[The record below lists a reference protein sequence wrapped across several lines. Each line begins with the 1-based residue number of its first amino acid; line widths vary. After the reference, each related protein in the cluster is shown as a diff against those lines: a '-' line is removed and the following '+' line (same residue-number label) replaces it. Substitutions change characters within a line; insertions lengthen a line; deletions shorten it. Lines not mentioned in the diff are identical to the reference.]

1 MTTPNSSH
9 IAGRRHGAIPRP
21 REFDYDAIVR
31 AARDAFWE
39 RGYVATSL
47 AQLQAAT
54 GLSRSSLYQT
64 FGSKREL
71 FGRAV
76 DNYLSEVIGPLLGPM
91 ESPGSGK
98 DELVGYFL
106 TLATFLRSAPAN
118 EAYRGCLVL
127 NTFME
132 LNDLDDDARKLVRA
146 YRTRVRDAIRKTLAA
161 MPDTVRDPD
170 ATAEVLTAGQIGLM
184 VTSRVDP
191 IQAAVLAEIIAN
203 DIRNWPALAH

>member
-1 MTTPNSSH
+1 
-9 IAGRRHGAIPRP
+9 
-21 REFDYDAIVR
+21 VR
-31 AARDAFWE
+31 AARDVFWE

-64 FGSKREL
+64 FGSKRGL

-98 DELVGYFL
+98 AELIDYFL
-106 TLATFLRSAPAN
+106 TLANFLRAAPSS
-118 EAYRGCLVL
+118 EACRGCLVL

-132 LNDLDDDARKLVRA
+132 LNDLDDEARMLVRA
-146 YRTRVRDAIRKTLAA
+146 YRTRVRDAIRITLVA
-161 MPDTVRDPD
+161 MADTVRDPD
-170 ATAEVLTAGQIGLM
+170 TTAEVLTAGQIGLM

-191 IQAAVLAEIIAN
+191 IQAAMLAETIAG
-203 DIRNWPALAH
+203 DIAQWPTLDGGA